1 MALLL
6 ILWAC
11 EPTSLNM
18 LNRCDTIGQTMFEAS
33 QLLRAIR
40 TSDV

>member
-18 LNRCDTIGQTMFEAS
+18 LNRCETIGQTMFEAS
-33 QLLRAIR
+33 QQLRTYR
-40 TSDV
+40 TNDV

>member
-6 ILWAC
+6 IIGAC

-18 LNRCDTIGQTMFEAS
+18 LNRCETIGQTMFEPS
-33 QLLRAIR
+33 QQLKAIR
-40 TSDV
+40 TNDV

>member
-6 ILWAC
+6 ILCTC

-18 LNRCDTIGQTMFEAS
+18 LNRCETIGQTMFEAS
-33 QLLRAIR
+33 ELLRAIR
-40 TSDV
+40 TSDI